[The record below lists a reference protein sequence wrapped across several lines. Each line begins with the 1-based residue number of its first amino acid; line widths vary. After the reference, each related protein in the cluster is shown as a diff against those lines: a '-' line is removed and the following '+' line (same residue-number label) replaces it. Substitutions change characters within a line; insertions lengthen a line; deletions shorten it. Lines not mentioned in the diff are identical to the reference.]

1 MRVSNVTVRKRLTMV
16 LLIGIFIFFII
27 DMRLGYVQ
35 MILGEGL
42 TEKAKGLWSR
52 NIPFEPNRGEIV
64 DRNGVA
70 LATNI
75 SAPTVYVVPRQIK
88 NPAEAAEKLAS
99 VLNMSKEKAYDLI
112 TKKTS
117 SVKIPEG
124 RKISHQ
130 KAKEIRALGIEG
142 IYIGEDSKRHYPFGN
157 YLSHVLGFAGIDN
170 QGLMGLE
177 LFYDK
182 ELSGTEG
189 SVKFYADAKGQR
201 MNDMADDYEPPVN
214 GLDLKL
220 TIDSKVNTISG
231 TRIR

>member
-1 MRVSNVTVRKRLTMV
+1 MRVSNVTVRQRLTMV

-42 TEKAKGLWSR
+42 TEKAKDLWSR

-117 SVKIPEG
+117 SVKIQKDEKFPTKKQKKFERLG
-124 RKISHQ
+124 LKVYTLVKIPN
-130 KAKEIRALGIEG
+130 GI
-142 IYIGEDSKRHYPFGN
+142 IP
-157 YLSHVLGFAGIDN
+157 
-170 QGLMGLE
+170 LE
-177 LFYDK
+177 TIFPM
-182 ELSGTEG
+182 
-189 SVKFYADAKGQR
+189 F
-201 MNDMADDYEPPVN
+201 
-214 GLDLKL
+214 LDLLASIIK
-220 TIDSKVNTISG
+220 D
-231 TRIR
+231 